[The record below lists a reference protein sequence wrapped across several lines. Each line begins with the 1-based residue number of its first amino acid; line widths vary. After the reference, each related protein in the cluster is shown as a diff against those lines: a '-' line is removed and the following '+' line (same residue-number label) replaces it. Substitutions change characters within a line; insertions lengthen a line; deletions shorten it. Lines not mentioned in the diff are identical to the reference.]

1 MLRIVL
7 MVLLILV
14 LMAYG
19 AGFIMWNTTVVDVI
33 GLQWQG
39 RVWAAEVPLAYLALA
54 GVVVGIV
61 FMAFAASSA
70 WTGQRGSALE
80 ARARLELAKKKLNER
95 TDMVRVLREDVASL
109 RATLNAAA
117 GPATSDATPG
127 DKGNKRDALDAPG
140 DDVPDDNGV
149 DDDDVIV

>member
-7 MVLLILV
+7 TVLLILA
-14 LMAYG
+14 LMVYG
-19 AGFIMWNTTVVDVI
+19 AGFIMWNTAVVDVI

-39 RVWAAEVPLAYLALA
+39 RVWTAQVPSAYLALA

-70 WTGQRGSALE
+70 WTGQRAAALE
-80 ARARLELAKKKLNER
+80 ARARLELAKRKLNER
-95 TDMVRVLREDVASL
+95 TDMVRVLRDDVASL
-109 RATLNAAA
+109 RAALNADAR
-117 GPATSDATPG
+117 PATSDATHD
-127 DKGNKRDALDAPG
+127 DKDEKRAAPAAPG

-149 DDDDVIV
+149 DDDDVII

>member
-33 GLQWQG
+33 GFQWQG
-39 RVWAAEVPLAYLALA
+39 RVWSAQVPLAYLGLA

-70 WTGQRGSALE
+70 WTGQRAGALE
-80 ARARLELAKKKLNER
+80 ARARLELAKRKLNER

-109 RATLNAAA
+109 RAALNAAA
-117 GPATSDATPG
+117 GPATSNEMPR
-127 DKGNKRDALDAPG
+127 DKGNKPDAPDAPG

-149 DDDDVIV
+149 DDDDVII

>member
-39 RVWAAEVPLAYLALA
+39 RVWTAQVPSAYLALA

-70 WTGQRGSALE
+70 WTGQRASALE

-109 RATLNAAA
+109 RAALNAAA
-117 GPATSDATPG
+117 GSAASNATLG
-127 DKGNKRDALDAPG
+127 DKDNGRDAPDAPG
-140 DDVPDDNGV
+140 GDVPDDNGV